1 MKQKDYPRIYS
12 LSTIGIR
19 SHYDCNYI
27 FHPFRTDFAGDSGV
41 GKSVVAD
48 ILQLIFVGEDEFEPA
63 TESTEERTVKG
74 LAINKH
80 GYVFLNVEVDP
91 NQYLVFGMYIGSTVE
106 PFILQE
112 GYSWDTPTYLRQPF
126 SYDQLIFN
134 GTVYDIDEAINR
146 LKDYH
151 CEKFPIKKYHEYLY
165 EYKIL
170 PLDLRS
176 SLNLRN
182 YAQILRSLSRG
193 KGFSLNTENL
203 KKFFFGE
210 EQVNEIYEEF
220 GQNLSGLKKDLT
232 NYEKDKKSLDE
243 AKIKEKRLFELKE
256 KKDEQ
261 EKAEKEFCISQCI
274 FYHQNIANLNKEIG
288 NLKNQITQET
298 TKVSLLNKILKE
310 KEEEDLK
317 KEMSD
322 IEDKIK
328 RYNIIRKEIQD
339 AENDILSY
347 HNKQELAKQKYP
359 NLIDD
364 FSKVETVDKWLIAY
378 NDDYEALKQAH
389 AEQHKNKEHR
399 SQLQNITSILKH
411 EDLWALFQ
419 DFEFQKNSSIAK
431 AKMDEQKESL
441 IEEISQLSALK
452 KISDIHN
459 SKTLG
464 HWVINNIGCLTQE
477 QESLLLHF
485 QDLPKE
491 KPSNYKS
498 KSRYLPFPEKLF
510 LKPELLEKTEKGF
523 WIEYKGIR
531 EFVEYVH
538 HQLFDKGSKQEI
550 VDLFEQMHADA
561 EENIQEFAAT
571 LEQTKKLE
579 QLLNQIGL
587 GNVELFEKKTEIEK
601 FNQDKDLLKV
611 SPTDFETYV
620 QIYFNADEI
629 KSLYKEL
636 KEYEDLSKIA
646 EGIKSAHKHSITE
659 FANYLVS
666 QGYSVIANNTDKISQ
681 EFTNLLLAK
690 QRAVET
696 KNQEIKTYSKPIN
709 NLVSTE
715 IENNFRRMNLTQLQ
729 ECISSKNTDID
740 RKKQNIFENETKLE
754 SETRNCT
761 QAELNYE
768 ALFVNQKFDIVNYE
782 EKDIDLNEIK
792 NNWSVKKGLYESKY
806 AELVNGFVDESI
818 KEIINE
824 SLDFRKLAK
833 TILNDVLADKL
844 LTSDAD
850 VFEQLTTYITRLT
863 EKNLQFSELKIK
875 ILRSILKKIKQ
886 TYNEF
891 AGIIDDIN
899 KFLRSDDKRI
909 SQGYTMN
916 LVWEKSARFSMAW
929 IDEFLRNFEESINH
943 IGLFEVLSSHT
954 NITDMMV
961 KAYTECGGFSSN
973 VSLRQLLN
981 PLLYFDI
988 RCPMTNDF
996 GDKNIGSTGQTYAAI
1011 ALLCLARLS
1020 VVTKT
1025 NHHTNPKGL
1034 RYMSIDEA
1042 EGIGSNYPMLAKI
1055 AEKFDYQIIT
1065 QSIEPLDQDEEGAQ
1079 YLYILTGNSPRNE
1092 KIGTFAVFNDEVG
1105 LQDYNQ
1111 TI

>member
-27 FHPFRTDFAGDSGV
+27 FHPFRTDFADDSGV

-48 ILQLIFVGEDEFEPA
+48 ILQLIFVGENEFEPA

-91 NQYLVFGMYIGSTVE
+91 NQYLIFGMYIGSTVE

-112 GYSWDTPTYLRQPF
+112 GYSWDAPTYLSQPF
-126 SYDQLIFN
+126 SYEQLIFN
-134 GTVYDIDEAINR
+134 GTVYDIDETINR

-170 PLDLRS
+170 PIDLRN

-203 KKFFFGE
+203 KKFFFGD

-220 GQNLSGLKKDLT
+220 KQNLSGLKKDLT

-256 KKDEQ
+256 KKEEQ
-261 EKAEKEFCISQCI
+261 EEAEMEFRISQCI
-274 FYHQNIANLNKEIG
+274 FHHQNIANLNKEIS
-288 NLKNQITQET
+288 NLKNQVTQET
-298 TKVSLLNKILKE
+298 TEVSILNKILKE
-310 KEEEDLK
+310 KEEEVLK

-328 RYNIIRKEIQD
+328 RFNVIRKEIQD
-339 AENDILSY
+339 AENDILLFQS
-347 HNKQELAKQKYP
+347 KQELSKQKYP
-359 NLIDD
+359 NLVDD
-364 FSKVETVDKWLIAY
+364 FFKVETIDKWLITY
-378 NDDYEALKQAH
+378 NNDYDALKQSH
-389 AEQHKNKEHR
+389 TEQHKNKEQR
-399 SQLQNITSILKH
+399 SQLQNITSKLKH
-411 EDLWALFQ
+411 ENLWALFIE
-419 DFEFQKNSSIAK
+419 FGFQKNSCVAK
-431 AKMDEQKESL
+431 SKMDEQKESL
-441 IEEISQLSALK
+441 TEEISQLSALK

-459 SKTLG
+459 PKTLG
-464 HWVINNIGCLTQE
+464 YWVVNNIGCLTHE

-531 EFVEYVH
+531 EFVEYVPH
-538 HQLFDKGSKQEI
+538 PLFDKGSKQEI
-550 VDLFEQMHADA
+550 ADLFEQMHTDA

-587 GNVELFEKKTEIEK
+587 ENVELFEKKTEIEK

-611 SPTDFETYV
+611 SPTDFETYL

-646 EGIKSAHKHSITE
+646 EGTKNAHKHSTTE

-666 QGYSVIANNTDKISQ
+666 QGYSVIANDTDKMSQ

-690 QRAVET
+690 QKAVET
-696 KNQEIKTYSKPIN
+696 KNQEIKAYSKHIN

-715 IENNFRRMNLTQLQ
+715 IENDFREMNLTQLQ
-729 ECISSKNTDID
+729 ECISSKNIDINGKN
-740 RKKQNIFENETKLE
+740 KKILENETGLE
-754 SETRNCT
+754 SEIRNYI
-761 QAELNYE
+761 QAELDYE

-782 EKDIDLNEIK
+782 EKDIDLNE
-792 NNWSVKKGLYESKY
+792 VKKGLYESKY
-806 AELVNGFVDESI
+806 TELVKDFVDESI

-875 ILRSILKKIKQ
+875 ILRSILKRIKQ

-916 LVWEKSARFSMAW
+916 LIWEKSARFSMAW

-954 NITDMMV
+954 SITDMMV

-1025 NHHTNPKGL
+1025 NHYTNPKGL

-1042 EGIGSNYPMLAKI
+1042 EGIGSNYSMLAKI

-1111 TI
+1111 TV

>member
-1 MKQKDYPRIYS
+1 M
-12 LSTIGIR
+12 STIGIR

-27 FHPFRTDFAGDSGV
+27 FHPFRTDFVGDSGV

-48 ILQLIFVGEDEFEPA
+48 ILQLIFVGENEFEPA

-80 GYVFLNVEVDP
+80 GYVFLNVEVAP
-91 NQYLVFGMYIGSTVE
+91 NQYLIFGMYIGSTVE
-106 PFILQE
+106 PFILQA
-112 GYSWDTPTYLRQPF
+112 GYSWDAPTYLSLPF
-126 SYDQLIFN
+126 SYEQLIFN
-134 GTVYDIDEAINR
+134 STVYDIDETINK

-151 CEKFPIKKYHEYLY
+151 CEKFPIKKYHEHLY

-170 PLDLRS
+170 PIDLRN

-203 KKFFFGE
+203 KKFFFGD

-220 GQNLSGLKKDLT
+220 KQNLSGLKKDLT

-261 EKAEKEFCISQCI
+261 EEAEMEFRISQCI
-274 FYHQNIANLNKEIG
+274 FHHQNIANLNKEI
-288 NLKNQITQET
+288 NDLKNQVTQET
-298 TKVSLLNKILKE
+298 IEVSILNKILKE
-310 KEEEDLK
+310 KEEEILK
-317 KEMSD
+317 MEMSD

-328 RYNIIRKEIQD
+328 RFNVIRKEIQD
-339 AENDILSY
+339 AENDILLFQS
-347 HNKQELAKQKYP
+347 KQELSKQKYS
-359 NLIDD
+359 NLVDD
-364 FSKVETVDKWLIAY
+364 FSKVETIDKWLITY
-378 NDDYEALKQAH
+378 NNDYDTLKQAH
-389 AEQHKNKEHR
+389 TEQHKNKEQR
-399 SQLQNITSILKH
+399 SLLQNITSKLKH
-411 EDLWALFQ
+411 ENLWALFIE
-419 DFEFQKNSSIAK
+419 FGFQKNSCIAK
-431 AKMDEQKESL
+431 SKMDEQKESL
-441 IEEISQLSALK
+441 TEEISQLSALK

-459 SKTLG
+459 PKTLG
-464 HWVINNIGCLTQE
+464 YWVVNNIGCLTHE

-491 KPSNYKS
+491 KPSDYKS

-510 LKPELLEKTEKGF
+510 LKPDLLEKTEKGF

-531 EFVEYVH
+531 EFVESVSH
-538 HQLFDKGSKQEI
+538 PLFDKGNKQEI
-550 VDLFEQMHADA
+550 VDLFEQMHTDA
-561 EENIQEFAAT
+561 EENIQEFTTT

-579 QLLNQIGL
+579 QVLNQIGL
-587 GNVELFEKKTEIEK
+587 GNIELFEKKTEIEE
-601 FNQDKDLLKV
+601 FNQDKDLLRV
-611 SPTDFETYV
+611 SPTDFETYL

-636 KEYEDLSKIA
+636 KESEDLSKKA
-646 EGIKSAHKHSITE
+646 EGVKSAHKHSIAE
-659 FANYLVS
+659 FTTYLVA
-666 QGYSVIANNTDKISQ
+666 QGYSVIANDTDQMSQ
-681 EFTNLLLAK
+681 KFTNLLLAK
-690 QRAVET
+690 QKAIDS
-696 KNQEIKTYSKPIN
+696 KKQEIKTYSKHVDK
-709 NLVSTE
+709 LVLTKVE
-715 IENNFRRMNLTQLQ
+715 DDFGGMNLTQLQ
-729 ECISSKNTDID
+729 ERISRKNIDID
-740 RKKQNIFENETKLE
+740 KKKQKTLENEAELE
-754 SETRNCT
+754 SEVRNCS
-761 QAELNYE
+761 QVELDYE
-768 ALFVNQKFDIVNYE
+768 SLFINQKFDILNYE
-782 EKDIDLNEIK
+782 EKDIDLNETK
-792 NNWSVKKGLYESKY
+792 NNWSIKKGLYESKY
-806 AELVNGFVDESI
+806 TELVKDFVDESI

-844 LTSDAD
+844 LTNDAD

-875 ILRSILKKIKQ
+875 ILRSILKRIKQ

-899 KFLRSDDKRI
+899 KFLRSEDKRI

-916 LVWEKSARFSMAW
+916 LIWEKSARFSMAW

-1011 ALLCLARLS
+1011 SLLCLARLS
-1020 VVTKT
+1020 IVTKT
-1025 NHHTNPKGL
+1025 NHHDKLKGL

-1042 EGIGSNYPMLAKI
+1042 EGIGSNYSMLVRI

-1111 TI
+1111 TV

>member
-1 MKQKDYPRIYS
+1 MKQKNYPRIYS

-27 FHPFRTDFAGDSGV
+27 FHPFRTDFVGDSGV

-48 ILQLIFVGEDEFEPA
+48 ILQLIFVGEGEFEPA

-112 GYSWDTPTYLRQPF
+112 GYSWDAPTYLSQPF
-126 SYDQLIFN
+126 TYEQLIFN
-134 GTVYDIDEAINR
+134 GTVYDIDETVNR
-146 LKDYH
+146 IKDYH

-170 PLDLRS
+170 PIDLRNA
-176 SLNLRN
+176 LNLKN

-203 KKFFFGE
+203 KKFFFGD
-210 EQVNEIYEEF
+210 EQVTEIYEEF
-220 GQNLSGLKKDLT
+220 KQNLSGLKKDLT
-232 NYEKDKKSLDE
+232 NYQKDKKSLDE
-243 AKIKEKRLFELKE
+243 AEVKKERLYELKE

-261 EKAEKEFCISQCI
+261 EKAEKEYRISQCI
-274 FYHQNIANLNKEIG
+274 FHHQKITNLNKEIS
-288 NLKNQITQET
+288 NLKNQVTLKT
-298 TKVSLLNKILKE
+298 TEVSILNRILKE
-310 KEEEDLK
+310 KEEEILK

-328 RYNIIRKEIQD
+328 RFNIIRKELQD

-347 HNKQELAKQKYP
+347 LKKLESAKQKYP
-359 NLIDD
+359 NLMDD

-378 NDDYEALKQAH
+378 NNNYEALKQAH
-389 AEQHKNKEHR
+389 TEQHKNKEQR
-399 SQLQNITSILKH
+399 SQLQNITSKLKH
-411 EDLWALFQ
+411 ENQWNLFQ

-431 AKMDEQKESL
+431 SKMDEQKESL

-459 SKTLG
+459 PKTLG
-464 HWVINNIGCLTQE
+464 YWVVNNIGCLTHE

-491 KPSNYKS
+491 KPSDYKG

-523 WIEYKGIR
+523 WIEFKGIR

-538 HQLFDKGSKQEI
+538 HPLFDKGSKQEI

-579 QLLNQIGL
+579 QLLNQIGFE
-587 GNVELFEKKTEIEK
+587 NIELFEKKTEIER
-601 FNQDKDLLKV
+601 FNQDKDLLRV
-611 SPTDFETYV
+611 SPTDFEIYL
-620 QIYFNADEI
+620 QIYFNVDEI
-629 KSLYKEL
+629 KLLHKEL
-636 KEYEDLSKIA
+636 KEYADLSKIA

-659 FANYLVS
+659 FTTYLAS
-666 QGYSVIANNTDKISQ
+666 QGYLAIANDTDQISQ
-681 EFTNLLLAK
+681 EFTNLLLSK
-690 QRAVET
+690 QKAVET
-696 KNQEIKTYSKPIN
+696 KNQEIKHYPKFVNSSI
-709 NLVSTE
+709 SIE
-715 IENNFRRMNLTQLQ
+715 IENDSRRMNLAQLQ
-729 ECISSKNTDID
+729 ECISGKNIDIEG
-740 RKKQNIFENETKLE
+740 KNQKILENETDLKFE
-754 SETRNCT
+754 IHNYT
-761 QAELNYE
+761 QAKLDYE
-768 ALFVNQKFDIVNYE
+768 ALFVNQKFDMANYE
-782 EKDIDLNEIK
+782 KKDIDLNETK
-792 NNWSVKKGLYESKY
+792 NNWSIKKGLYESKY
-806 AELVNGFVDESI
+806 TELVKVFVDESI
-818 KEIINE
+818 KEMINE

-833 TILNDVLADKL
+833 TILNDALADKL

-850 VFEQLTTYITRLT
+850 VFEQLAVYIARLT

-875 ILRSILKKIKQ
+875 ILRSILKRIKQ
-886 TYNEF
+886 IYNEF

-916 LVWEKSARFSMAW
+916 LIWEKSARFSMTW

-943 IGLFEVLSSHT
+943 IGLFKVLSTHT
-954 NITDMMV
+954 SITDMMV

-981 PLLYFDI
+981 PLQYFDI

-1020 VVTKT
+1020 VVTK
-1025 NHHTNPKGL
+1025 NNQRDNPKGL

-1042 EGIGSNYPMLAKI
+1042 EGIGSNYSMLAKI

-1065 QSIEPLDQDEEGAQ
+1065 QSIEPLEQDEEGAQ

-1111 TI
+1111 TV